1 MKMYTTLIE
10 LIIGLLMVYF
20 VQQNCHYSKIAS
32 HSVIH
37 EQFEVNIWELERW
50 ISVIIAKLLALK
62 FCINNSVQNL
72 NLLIITSKPIWVISC
87 NDVT

>member
-1 MKMYTTLIE
+1 MCMSHKLSVHTYLP
-10 LIIGLLMVYF
+10 
-20 VQQNCHYSKIAS
+20 KS

-37 EQFEVNIWELERW
+37 EQFEVNIWESERW

-72 NLLIITSKPIWVISC
+72 KSPNQYLLINNITTYMGDIM
-87 NDVT
+87 